1 METEDRMMTGKYYK
15 VSRLGSSYIGNNE
28 TRQRWSGEWVCLDE
42 VAGVVMADWVQVG
55 TWRDAEKCRS
65 VVTGLVKKTTTAEPM
80 VLKTTGAEQT
90 GLKTPSA
97 EQAELRTTT
106 ADQVELE
113 ITMEVQVELS
123 EQEITM
129 EVQVELSEQEI
140 TMVELKI

>member
-1 METEDRMMTGKYYK
+1 M
-15 VSRLGSSYIGNNE
+15 
-28 TRQRWSGEWVCLDE
+28 
-42 VAGVVMADWVQVG
+42 QVG

-65 VVTGLVKKTTTAEPM
+65 VVTGLVKKTTIAEPM

-90 GLKTPSA
+90 GLKT

-129 EVQVELSEQEI
+129 
-140 TMVELKI
+140 VELKISKVQPKTTTAEKTKLTLGRLDGLRPSGVLVESRASRVPAGLPTSGVPAE

>member
-1 METEDRMMTGKYYK
+1 M
-15 VSRLGSSYIGNNE
+15 
-28 TRQRWSGEWVCLDE
+28 
-42 VAGVVMADWVQVG
+42 QVG

-65 VVTGLVKKTTTAEPM
+65 VVTGLVKKTTIAEPM

-129 EVQVELSEQEI
+129 
-140 TMVELKI
+140 VELKISKVQPKTTTAEKTKLTLGRLDGLRPSGVLVESRASRVPAGLPTSGVPAE